1 LGGTDVPDNK
11 LKAAPD
17 RKRINVHDQQELH
30 YWSHRFGVSPE
41 ELKRAV
47 SKVGVMA
54 EDVARALGKLWLLN
68 THTPPDDV
76 A

>member
-1 LGGTDVPDNK
+1 MSEFRKFGSEIGSKK
-11 LKAAPD
+11 LTK
-17 RKRINVHDQQELH
+17 KRPLH

-47 SKVGVMA
+47 SKAGVMA
-54 EDVARALGKLWLLN
+54 DEVARALGKSWLLN
-68 THTPPDDV
+68 IRTPPNDV